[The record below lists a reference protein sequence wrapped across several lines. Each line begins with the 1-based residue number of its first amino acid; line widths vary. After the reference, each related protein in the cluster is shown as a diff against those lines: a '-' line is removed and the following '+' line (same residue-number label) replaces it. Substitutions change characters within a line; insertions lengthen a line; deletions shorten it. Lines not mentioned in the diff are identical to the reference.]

1 MGLARR
7 LFLRLSAAFILSAGG
22 ANALAQDSDV
32 GGADRAS
39 TARFDKVFSLRGGY
53 WSSSRQLDDERGFV
67 VGSIWSRMTYQP
79 NSSLRFAADAWA
91 GNRAMAGDGPK
102 GQVRELY
109 AEWLSDRAALRVGR
123 QIIAWGRADA
133 LNPTD
138 NLSARRYTM
147 LVSDDNDQRTG
158 IWAAKAAVHGKEVS
172 LIGVFEP
179 RFTPSEIPLRRLPNV
194 RYVDDD
200 DARDRHAWALKLQRE
215 QGNVDWSISYYDGP
229 DRSTDLRPI
238 SISPAG
244 IVLRK
249 GHNRI
254 RVAGVDWATT
264 AGELGLRGEI
274 AYTQTANNAG
284 TDPFIKKPHLYG
296 VLGVERQFAD
306 STSVIFQ
313 GFYKRTY
320 HFSDP
325 AGFPDPLLRPIVQRS
340 AQVMDQLDEHK
351 YGWSMRLAKRWA
363 NDTVEGEMT
372 ILMSYP
378 RHDYVVRGKL
388 SYRLADGWK
397 LMAGMDLLRGS
408 GNSYYGQLK
417 DNSVVYTMV
426 EYGF

>member
-1 MGLARR
+1 MGLARLTLLR
-7 LFLRLSAAFILSAGG
+7 SSVAFVLFAACAS
-22 ANALAQDSDV
+22 ALAQDSDISR
-32 GGADRAS
+32 ADS
-39 TARFDKVFSLRGGY
+39 GSSARFDKVFSLRGGY
-53 WSSSRQLDDERGFV
+53 WSSSRQLDDERGLIA
-67 VGSIWSRMTYQP
+67 GSVWSRMTYQP
-79 NSSLRFAADAWA
+79 NSSLRFAADAWV
-91 GNRAMAGDGPK
+91 GNRAMAGAGPK

-109 AEWLSDRAALRVGR
+109 AEWLSSNADFRIGR

-138 NLSARRYTM
+138 NLSARRYST
-147 LVSDDNDQRTG
+147 LVSDDNDQRIGT
-158 IWAAKAAVHGKEVS
+158 WAAKAAVHGRELS
-172 LIGVFEP
+172 LIGIFEP

-200 DARDRHAWALKLQRE
+200 NDRHAWALKLQRE

-229 DRSTDLRPI
+229 DRSTDLAPV

-244 IVLRK
+244 IELRK

-254 RVAGVDWATT
+254 RVAGADWAT
-264 AGELGLRGEI
+264 ALGELGLRGEI
-274 AYTQTANNAG
+274 AYTQTANDAG
-284 TDPFIKKPHLYG
+284 TDPFIKKPYFYG

-306 STSVIFQ
+306 STSLIFQ
-313 GFYKRTY
+313 GFYKRVH

-363 NDTVEGEMT
+363 NDTVEGEVTM
-372 ILMSYP
+372 LMSYP
-378 RHDYVVRGKL
+378 RHDHVLRGKL
-388 SYRLADGWK
+388 SYRLTDGWR
-397 LMAGMDLLRGS
+397 LIAGMDLLRGS
-408 GNSYYGQLK
+408 GNSYYGQLR
-417 DNSVVYTMV
+417 DNSVVYTML